1 MMANFWRRP
10 CAESCR
16 LDKIGSFTFGIQW
29 DRLRLARR
37 LVDFD
42 ESWTQIGK
50 SLYSTHGGLK
60 TSWVAHVCCL
70 KVDGL
75 CGSPPSRSYIGET
88 ERSYRDLSTSVPSRP
103 HIYAN
108 IQPTAY
114 TRECALADWRKRIH
128 KGEMKCT
135 WTPRRSTE
143 LLCVSTVNRADA
155 HYTIM
160 QLPYIWI
167 TLYSWPLAKR
177 LSGRRIFML
186 GGDKFD

>member
-1 MMANFWRRP
+1 MHNALMMANFWRRP

-88 ERSYRDLSTSVPSRP
+88 ERSYRDLSTSVPIVDP
-103 HIYAN
+103 IYMPISSQQP
-108 IQPTAY
+108 IQESVRWLTEESAY
-114 TRECALADWRKRIH
+114 IK
-128 KGEMKCT
+128 
-135 WTPRRSTE
+135 
-143 LLCVSTVNRADA
+143 
-155 HYTIM
+155 
-160 QLPYIWI
+160 
-167 TLYSWPLAKR
+167 AK
-177 LSGRRIFML
+177 
-186 GGDKFD
+186 